1 MPDERLPW
9 RRSVS
14 MVATSSDKV
23 ISRAAAISLRPCQK
37 ASSRLTLVLW
47 PAMTIERLTTGDFIS
62 FSHFNPMQIQIA
74 AGFNATSGIKLT
86 FGFWPSVGET
96 IFRCVFLRLLSLGPL
111 AGRTE

>member
-9 RRSVS
+9 RRPVS

-23 ISRAAAISLRPCQK
+23 RSRDGAISLRPCQK

-47 PAMTIERLTTGDFIS
+47 PAMTIDRLMTGDFIS
-62 FSHFNPMQIQIA
+62 FSHFNPMEIQIA
-74 AGFNATSGIKLT
+74 TGFDATSDIKLT

-96 IFRCVFLRLLSLGPL
+96 TFRGVFLRLLSCGLF
-111 AGRTE
+111 